1 MSSPSAGHWMMVI
14 HPRTSKYVSAAF
26 TSMESFLTS
35 LICNVA
41 TREAWPSQDVR
52 TVSDFV
58 MVLSILATCWS
69 SVSWK
74 ATDTVELL
82 LSSIIRAIGFQ
93 EKYSMPFRMWI
104 PFPRLGAFVANSHQR
119 SAVRQLAY
127 AANRTSD
134 LPMPFYNT
142 YKSLRQGQSSAA

>member
-1 MSSPSAGHWMMVI
+1 MMVI

-26 TSMESFLTS
+26 TIMLSFLAS
-35 LICNVA
+35 LICKCSYTGSMVL
-41 TREAWPSQDVR
+41 TGC

-58 MVLSILATCWS
+58 MVLSMLAKPAGQVC
-69 SVSWK
+69 VVK
-74 ATDTVELL
+74 GDRYC
-82 LSSIIRAIGFQ
+82 RASLV
-93 EKYSMPFRMWI
+93 KYYKSRWVTRKVQHAI
-104 PFPRLGAFVANSHQR
+104 SHVNSFPRLGAFVANSHQR